1 MKSIKT
7 IVSIFLGSFFF
18 VLIISWIAKSNSIKN
33 LVKTNNVAQEYK
45 GTASIT
51 QGLGKLIKERI
62 FTCERGR
69 KTDIGTITS
78 TDGKQWDLPAKNHF
92 LDIKFPW
99 SSDLFNVCNGNTF
112 ANVNEAISKL
122 DGSDII
128 EVDKDGSVFTAFVFA
143 DNYFEM
149 YINGKPVDK
158 VPFTEFNSS
167 IVRFKVKKPFTIA
180 MKLVDWEENLGLG
193 SEANR
198 GTSYHPGDGGM
209 VAVVK
214 DENNKVV
221 AITNKDWKAQTYYV
235 APIKDLSCVTE
246 EGQIRGSKNC
256 DMADS
261 NDGSAYYGLHWD
273 LPVGWEKQTFD
284 DSKWPNAFT
293 YTNKI
298 IGVDNKKAYTNFTAI
313 FDDVKNDAE
322 FIWSSNVVLDNE
334 VLVRYTVK

>member
-1 MKSIKT
+1 M
-7 IVSIFLGSFFF
+7 
-18 VLIISWIAKSNSIKN
+18 
-33 LVKTNNVAQEYK
+33 
-45 GTASIT
+45 
-51 QGLGKLIKERI
+51 
-62 FTCERGR
+62 
-69 KTDIGTITS
+69 
-78 TDGKQWDLPAKNHF
+78 PAKNHF
-92 LDIKFPW
+92 LDTKFPW

-128 EVDKDGSVFTAFVFA
+128 EVDKDGSVFTVFVFA

-149 YINGKPVDK
+149 YINGKPVGKDK

-209 VAVVK
+209 VAVFK

-246 EGQIRGSKNC
+246 DGEIRGSKNC
-256 DMADS
+256 DIADS

-273 LPVGWEKQTFD
+273 LPLGWEKQTFD

-293 YTNKI
+293 YTNKT
-298 IGVDNKKAYTNFTAI
+298 IGVDNKKAYTNFIDI
-313 FDDVKNDAE
+313 FDDSKNDAE